1 MIERVDIMGDAEARR
16 MFDEIGR
23 QAPFAVS
30 RTLNALANETQR
42 TVQNQL
48 GERFTLRRPDF
59 VKRTIYRQPGEDSAT
74 KTKLEAAVR
83 VHPDRNFLA
92 KFEDGGEKTAK
103 QGRMIAIPVDVRRN
117 KSDIVTKANRPRELL
132 RKPKVRI
139 RNDAIV
145 QRMGRAKAAVSRVLY
160 VLKRSVS
167 IEPRLHMADTAKD
180 VVEQQFDRIA
190 TEQIEYALKTAK

>member
-74 KTKLEAAVR
+74 KTKLESAVR